1 MKQLTTKEIKTLV
14 KESLFDRCSPKSLN
28 IFYYFYYSYH
38 TSNNTDSSISFVST
52 YVLQNRLN
60 ISSKTYKKYFDKWVD
75 EMSDEYVMG
84 EKCRRITKWA
94 PSFIKLMEQTKGIK
108 IPRDFYQQFYWNS
121 IAIEQSE
128 LQHLREVYNK
138 YINHNPNT
146 DSSIS
151 FSPLDLYHN
160 TINSS
165 WRWYHFLQTLSRC
178 QKLVIF
184 EGMWDIDI
192 NSCFSSIAYYELGI
206 EDERL
211 NPTLKEDFRQWVM
224 KECGVEYKEAKQI
237 ISRLFTGKHTK
248 YNKYPWYDQLFN
260 KINKAVWAECKR
272 LSTVYPEC
280 QWSHHQYFTFME
292 QGIINKILP
301 VVILVLRMHDGLI
314 CKDKPDLDEI
324 NRLAYPHTFS
334 MKMLC
339 KEEK

>member
-1 MKQLTTKEIKTLV
+1 MKQLTTKEIKTFV
-14 KESLFDRCSPKSLN
+14 KQSLSDRCSPKSLN
-28 IFYYFYYSYH
+28 LFYYFYYTYH
-38 TSNNTDSSISFVST
+38 TSNNTNSGYSFVST
-52 YVLQNRLN
+52 YIIKNRLGY
-60 ISSKTYKKYFDKWVD
+60 SKASGYKKYFDKWI
-75 EMSDEYVMG
+75 EQMSDEYVMG
-84 EKCRRITKWA
+84 EKCRKITKWSA
-94 PSFIKLMEQTKGIK
+94 SFIKLMEQTKGIK
-108 IPRDFYQQFYWNS
+108 IPKDFYQKFYWNS
-121 IAIEQSE
+121 IDIEQSE
-128 LQHLREVYNK
+128 LEHLREVYNK
-138 YINHNPNT
+138 YINTN
-146 DSSIS
+146 SGYS
-151 FSPLDLYHN
+151 FASLELYHN
-160 TINSS
+160 TPNSS

-178 QKLVIF
+178 QKLTMF

-192 NSCFSSIAYYELGI
+192 NSCFSSIAYHELGI
-206 EDERL
+206 TDERL
-211 NPTLKEDFRQWVM
+211 NPALKEDFRQWVM

-272 LSTVYPEC
+272 LSTVYPKC
-280 QWSHHQYFTFME
+280 QWNHHQYFTFME

-324 NRLAYPHTFS
+324 NRLAAPHTFS